1 VRSLLLPIALAACA
15 LSAGPLWADTA
26 ANLRTLDDC
35 LARLSPPSL
44 PSPKLQPSHPLQP
57 SLRSQTARGVQ
68 PLPAPAGVE
77 ELRVLCPDIEQ
88 AIIDGGL
95 STQLPDDWQQW
106 LDRSSIEDLS
116 RLLRRYQSALPSTA
130 PGVPALYQVARTLN
144 AAVPPHGWWQDFK
157 DWLRQWLS
165 PPESTDPSWLNR
177 WLSRVSLPPLLMQSL
192 LYVLMG
198 MILAGTLWIVW
209 RELRLARAG
218 ARAGSGAVSRSLPLP
233 ADAPR
238 LSLDEVERAPLAEQ
252 PALLLRLLVQA
263 LLQSGRLSN
272 DRALTHRELGTRS
285 GFDDSAQHERF
296 VRISLLAER
305 LLYGPAADAGARSQ
319 FDQALADGRGLYA
332 LWTSRAAPAP

>member
-1 VRSLLLPIALAACA
+1 MRSLLPAIALAACA
-15 LSAGPLWADTA
+15 LWVGPLWADTTST
-26 ANLRTLDDC
+26 LRSLDDC
-35 LARLSPPSL
+35 LARLAPEASRAAQL
-44 PSPKLQPSHPLQP
+44 
-57 SLRSQTARGVQ
+57 SQTARGLQ

-77 ELRVLCPDIEQ
+77 ELRPLCPDIEQ

-95 STQLPDDWQQW
+95 SSQLPDRWQQW

-116 RLLRRYQSALPSTA
+116 RLLRRYQSTQPSAA

-165 PPESTDPSWLNR
+165 APESADPSWLNR
-177 WLSRVSLPPLLMQSL
+177 WLSRVSLPQLLMQSL
-192 LYVLMG
+192 LY
-198 MILAGTLWIVW
+198 ILITGILIATLWIVW

-218 ARAGSGAVSRSLPLP
+218 ARSGSGEVSRSSPLP
-233 ADAPR
+233 ADVPR
-238 LSLDEVERAPLAEQ
+238 LSLDEIERAPLAEQ

-272 DRALTHRELGTRS
+272 DRALTHRELGVRS
-285 GFDDSAQHERF
+285 GFDDSEQHDRF

-305 LLYGPAADAGARSQ
+305 LLYGPTAATAATSAAATEGGARAQ
-319 FDQALADGRGLYA
+319 LDQALADGRGLYA
-332 LWTSRAAPAP
+332 QWIGRAARAP